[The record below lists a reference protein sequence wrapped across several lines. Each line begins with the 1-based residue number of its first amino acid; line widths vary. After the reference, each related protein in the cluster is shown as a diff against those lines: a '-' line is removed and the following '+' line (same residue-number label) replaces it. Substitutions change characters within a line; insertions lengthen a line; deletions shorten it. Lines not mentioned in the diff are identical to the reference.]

1 MKWDNAM
8 WNIKNFFLVLCIWSC
23 SLLPSTVG
31 QTVAGYSLAIQSDQ
45 KSVLVGSAANN
56 GTSSIV
62 VVRYNTDGTIDTS
75 YGQEGV
81 VLVTIA
87 NASNQ
92 YGQALVLQS
101 DDKAL
106 VAGNCIIDGVSSS
119 VIVRLN
125 TDGTLDREFGNNGV
139 VIFTLDQSTSAAS
152 IALQSDNKIII
163 GGAYISSVSE
173 ILIARFNTDGSLDST
188 FGTSSGYTLTN
199 LDNNIVISDMRL
211 QSTQKIVVSGTMQG
225 NHFMA
230 RYTTQGLLDTT
241 FGSNGDGTVNTSLDN
256 VGIMYALGI
265 NASDEL
271 YAGGYEINQG
281 LILKYSAE
289 GILDTDFADSGYFL
303 FSSGP
308 LAFVFSLYPLTS
320 AVLFSGSS
328 GGIAMVGKV
337 LDTGVFDSLFG
348 TGGIMRLTQGIED
361 SIAYSMQEQNDG
373 KFLAGGV
380 LCNGCLVFRFDATG
394 ALDNTFNGTGYTN
407 DPSGDPCTGTP
418 TV

>member
-1 MKWDNAM
+1 M
-8 WNIKNFFLVLCIWSC
+8 WNIKNFFLVSCIWSC

-45 KSVLVGSAANN
+45 KSLLVGNAANN

-62 VVRYNTDGTIDTS
+62 VVRYNTNGTIDTS
-75 YGQEGV
+75 YGQAGV
-81 VLVTIA
+81 VLIA
-87 NASNQ
+87 IENASNQ

-106 VAGNCIIDGVSSS
+106 VAGNCIIDGVSNA
-119 VIVRLN
+119 VLIRLN
-125 TDGTLDREFGNNGV
+125 TDGTPDASFGDNGV
-139 VIFTLDQSTSAAS
+139 VIFTLDDSTSASS
-152 IALQSDNKIII
+152 IAIESDNKIII
-163 GGAYISSVSE
+163 CGAYISSVSE
-173 ILIARFNTDGSLDST
+173 ILIARFNSDGSLDST
-188 FGTSSGYTLTN
+188 FGTSAGYTLTN
-199 LDNNIVISDMRL
+199 LDNNIVISAMGL

-230 RYTTQGLLDTT
+230 RYTTGGLLDTS
-241 FGSNGDGTVNTSLDN
+241 FGSNGDGIVSTSLDN

-265 NASDEL
+265 NSSNEL

-289 GILDTDFADSGYFL
+289 GILDTGFANAGYFL

-320 AVLFSGSS
+320 AILFSGAS

-373 KFLAGGV
+373 NFLAGGV
-380 LCNGCLVFRFDATG
+380 LCNGCLVFRFDASG
-394 ALDNTFNGTGYTN
+394 ALDTSFNGTGYTN
-407 DPSGDPCTGTP
+407 DPSGDPCTAAP
-418 TV
+418 TA